1 MDATN
6 FCLNHLFGFFKTVS
20 RKRNA
25 IIVSSVIEIALDYE
39 SEDVYSKFLI
49 GLKDAYL
56 IFTLSLLGE
65 SFILSV
71 KENTICL

>member
-1 MDATN
+1 M
-6 FCLNHLFGFFKTVS
+6 C
-20 RKRNA
+20 
-25 IIVSSVIEIALDYE
+25 SVIEMALDYE
-39 SEDVYSKFLI
+39 SEDMYSKFLI

-71 KENTICL
+71 QENTI

>member
-1 MDATN
+1 MGATD
-6 FCLNHLFGFFKTVS
+6 FCLNHLFGFFKSVS

-25 IIVSSVIEIALDYE
+25 VIVCSVIEMALDYE
-39 SEDVYSKFLI
+39 SEDMYSKFLI

-71 KENTICL
+71 QENTI